1 MACLGDDFNESFL
14 KALLSVGFRMPI
26 RTMLLSTGPPVSKV
40 ELLDAVRRFER
51 LGVRFYVTG
60 GTRTSLA
67 DAGIETE
74 LLHRPLDDR
83 QPGAVEA
90 IREGTIDLVINIPKN
105 DTAEELTNGYTIRR
119 AAVDY
124 NVPLI
129 TDRQLVMRLAEALSQ
144 VGIEDLQIKSLAEY
158 FVPAAG

>member
-51 LGVRFYVTG
+51 LGVRFYATG

-74 LLHRPLDDR
+74 LLHWPLDDR
-83 QPGAVEA
+83 QPGAAEA
-90 IREGTIDLVINIPKN
+90 IREGQSTW
-105 DTAEELTNGYTIRR
+105 
-119 AAVDY
+119 
-124 NVPLI
+124 
-129 TDRQLVMRLAEALSQ
+129 
-144 VGIEDLQIKSLAEY
+144 
-158 FVPAAG
+158 

>member
-1 MACLGDDFNESFL
+1 M
-14 KALLSVGFRMPI
+14 
-26 RTMLLSTGPPVSKV
+26 
-40 ELLDAVRRFER
+40 
-51 LGVRFYVTG
+51 
-60 GTRTSLA
+60 
-67 DAGIETE
+67 
-74 LLHRPLDDR
+74 
-83 QPGAVEA
+83 EA

-105 DTAEELTNGYTIRR
+105 DTVEELTNGYTIRR